1 MIRSPEQLRTK
12 IASESAALLEFRA
25 MPETRVLLDLLDVLA
40 EACYADLATVVAD
53 QLAFKQG
60 ALAQLNALRD
70 MIRTGGAHRS
80 ARV

>member
-1 MIRSPEQLRTK
+1 MMRSQEQLRAA

-25 MPETRVLLDLLDVLA
+25 MPETRILLDLLDALA
-40 EACYADLATVVAD
+40 EGCYADLATVTAE

-70 MIRTGGAHRS
+70 MIRTGSAHRS